1 MKKKFVSSCI
11 AKYNLIRHFIR
22 CNFIKSEAATVH
34 VAGGVWSHGIGK
46 HYVWSYYSHNKRN
59 HGSTA
64 VGKYSSLVVLLD
76 LVFNLRHLLQRLG
89 VETKHFIVFTNYIY

>member
-1 MKKKFVSSCI
+1 MKKKVKIIILVCLLFLGTLLGVTYK
-11 AKYNLIRHFIR
+11 A
-22 CNFIKSEAATVH
+22 EAATVH

-64 VGKYSSLVVLLD
+64 VGKYSS
-76 LVFNLRHLLQRLG
+76 FSG
-89 VETKHFIVFTNYIY
+89 VARPGVQSKASAPKAWGGNKTFYSLH